1 MELEVRESEIED
13 VFAQYPELLK
23 RVLGISG
30 DMHLVARQKPLPSGR
45 LDLMYA
51 YANHFLLVELKAG
64 TFKPVFVTQV
74 LSYRSD
80 LQDLQERGAFIRAEI
95 VPYLLCPSPTTEARQ
110 LAENQGVLLCPYS
123 PADVLLEFYR
133 QAPLEMKYLSVLPT
147 DKGVWRIGLTNE
159 SVALAAKLPNPRQIA
174 NARGCSVKTVGNQLR
189 LAEELGL
196 LRFEKNRVELSSF
209 GTEFVQRRDTN
220 MPEDTLSVEQAEL
233 IQTFVLSNP
242 FFSGVTFGIFTIVS
256 CVFELS
262 RNTYPVPRSLLSRHF
277 INATGLHFRW
287 NREKAINKGVRMYSN
302 YAIDLGLLGKIGNSY
317 FVTPSGLRFVLVL
330 NMHKSLKFIES
341 IRTIS

>member
-1 MELEVRESEIED
+1 MELGVRESEIED
-13 VFAQYPELLK
+13 IFAQYPELLK
-23 RVLGISG
+23 RVLGVSG
-30 DMHLVARQKPLPSGR
+30 EMHLVARQKPLPSGR

-51 YANHFLLVELKAG
+51 HASRFLLVELKADD
-64 TFKPVFVTQV
+64 FKPIFVNQV

-80 LQDLQERGAFIRAEI
+80 LQTLQERGAFIRAEI
-95 VPYLLCPSPTTEARQ
+95 VPYLVCPSSTDQARQ
-110 LAENQGVLLCPYS
+110 VAANGGVLLCPYD
-123 PADVLLEFYR
+123 PAEVLLEFYR
-133 QAPLEMKYLSVLPT
+133 QAPLETKYLSVLPT
-147 DKGVWRIGLTNE
+147 DKGVWRIGLINE
-159 SVALAAKLPNPRQIA
+159 SLALAAQLKNPRRVA
-174 NARGCSVKTVGNQLR
+174 NNRGASIKTVGNQLR

-196 LRFEKNRVELSSF
+196 VRLDAKRVELSSF
-209 GTEFVQRRDTN
+209 GHEFVQKRDRNT
-220 MPEDTLSVEQAEL
+220 PPDTLSVEQAEL
-233 IQTFVLSNP
+233 IRRFVLSNP

-302 YAIDLGLLGKIGNSY
+302 YAVDLGLLGKIADAY

-341 IRTIS
+341 IRAIT

>member
-1 MELEVRESEIED
+1 MELAVRESEIED

-23 RVLGISG
+23 GVLGVSG
-30 DMHLVARQKPLPSGR
+30 DMHLVARQKALPSGR

-51 YANHFLLVELKAG
+51 CASRFLLVELKAEN
-64 TFKPVFVTQV
+64 FRPIFLTQV
-74 LSYRSD
+74 LSYRTD
-80 LQDLQERGAFIRAEI
+80 LQVLQQNGGFIQAEI
-95 VPYLLCPSPTTEARQ
+95 VPYLLCPSSTQEARR
-110 LAENQGVLLCPYS
+110 LAENQGVLLRPYD
-123 PADVLLEFYR
+123 PAAVLLEFYR
-133 QAPLEMKYLSVLPT
+133 QAPLETKYLSVLPT

-159 SVALAAKLPNPRQIA
+159 SLALATRLQNPRQIA

-196 LRFEKNRVELSSF
+196 VRFNPKGIELSSF
-209 GTEFVQRRDTN
+209 GNEFVEKQD
-220 MPEDTLSVEQAEL
+220 PKAPQDTLSVEQAEL
-233 IQTFVLSNP
+233 IRTFVLSNP
-242 FFSGVTFGIFTIVS
+242 FFSGVTFGILTIVS

-302 YAIDLGLLGKIGNSY
+302 YAIDLGLLGKIGNAY

-341 IRTIS
+341 IRTIT

>member
-1 MELEVRESEIED
+1 MEREVRESEIED

-30 DMHLVARQKPLPSGR
+30 EMHLVARQKALPSGR

-51 YANHFLLVELKAG
+51 YTDHFLLVELKADS
-64 TFKPVFVTQV
+64 FKPIFLTQL
-74 LSYRSD
+74 LSYRND
-80 LQDLQERGAFIRAEI
+80 LQNLQRQGGFIEAEI
-95 VPYLLCPSPTTEARQ
+95 VPYLLCTSSSEEARQ
-110 LAENQGVLLCPYS
+110 TAANRGVFLCPYS
-123 PADVLLEFYR
+123 PSEVLLAFYR

-159 SVALAAKLPNPRQIA
+159 SLALVVQLPRPRQIA
-174 NARGCSVKTVGNQLR
+174 NARGCSIKTIGNQLR

-196 LRFEKNRVELSSF
+196 IRFNNNSVELSSF
-209 GTEFVQRRDTN
+209 GNEFVQKRD
-220 MPEDTLSVEQAEL
+220 PSVPHDTLSVEQAEL
-233 IQTFVLSNP
+233 IRTFVLSNP

-302 YAIDLGLLGKIGNSY
+302 YAIDLGLLGKIGDSY

-341 IRTIS
+341 IRAIT

>member
-23 RVLGISG
+23 HILGVSG
-30 DMHLVARQKPLPSGR
+30 DIHLVARQKPLPSGR

-51 YANHFLLVELKAG
+51 YSNHFLLVELKADI
-64 TFKPVFVTQV
+64 FKPIFVTQV
-74 LSYRSD
+74 LSYRRD
-80 LQDLQERGAFIRAEI
+80 LQSLQKRGAFIRADI
-95 VPYLLCPSPTTEARQ
+95 VPYLLCPSPTAEAQ
-110 LAENQGVLLCPYS
+110 ELAKGQGVLLCPYD
-123 PADVLLEFYR
+123 PAKVLLEFYR
-133 QAPLEMKYLSVLPT
+133 HAPLEMKYLSVVPT
-147 DKGVWRIGLTNE
+147 DKGVWRIGLINE
-159 SVALAAKLPNPRQIA
+159 SMALASKLPTLQQIA
-174 NARGCSVKTVGNQLR
+174 KIKGSSVKTIGNQLR

-196 LRFEKNRVELSSF
+196 VRFEKRGASLSSF
-209 GTEFVQRRDTN
+209 GNEFLEKRDGN
-220 MPEDTLSVEQAEL
+220 LPQDTLSVAQAEL
-233 IQTFVLSNP
+233 IQRFVLSNP
-242 FFSGVTFGIFTIVS
+242 FFSGVTFGILTIVS

-262 RNTYPVPRSLLSRHF
+262 RNTYPVPRGLLSRHF

-302 YAIDLGLLGKIGNSY
+302 YAIDLGLLGKIGDCY

-341 IRTIS
+341 IRTII